1 MRSEA
6 VKRVLERTPKD
17 VKIFVSLYSAL
28 VIRINAIMREQGL
41 SQNQL
46 ASRMDKRPSEI
57 SKWLKGSHNLTLRSI
72 AKLQAEL
79 GETLITIPE
88 TKAPAFFKG
97 EKVAKHRSL
106 RLNADPS
113 SLQTAGFRP
122 ARPAGKSES
131 HNPFEPIAA

>member
-17 VKIFVSLYSAL
+17 VKIFVRLYADL
-28 VIRINAIMREQGL
+28 VKRINAIMQEQGL

-46 ASRMDKRPSEI
+46 ASRMAKKPSEI
-57 SKWLKGSHNLTLRSI
+57 SKWLKGNHNLTLRSI

-79 GETLITIPE
+79 GETLIAIPE
-88 TKAPAFFKG
+88 TKAPAYFRG
-97 EKVAKHRSL
+97 ERLENHRAH

-113 SLQTAGFRP
+113 RLLMAGFTP
-122 ARPAGKSES
+122 AHPVAKVQP
-131 HNPFEPIAA
+131 NDPPKPLAA